1 MTSGPFLC
9 VCGHTNLDYIMAL
22 ERFPPK
28 NTSVDVLEKKLYF
41 GGTAANVATLASGLG
56 VPTALVSYVG
66 SDLPPE
72 FRALMVEKGVDLT
85 DLVEVPGSDTPT
97 VWVMSDPG
105 HDQIAFVYQGA
116 MGRMDDQ
123 EPRLGRASQASY
135 VHIMT
140 GRPDYYLRMVE
151 GLRGTGASLA
161 FDPAQEVHHIW
172 RPDPFRRMIRQVEAF
187 FGNENELRTAL
198 GYLGMERP
206 EQMLEFVN
214 LVVVTKG
221 AKGCLLFTPEES
233 LHIPSVK
240 ARQVAD
246 TTGAGDAFRAGFY
259 AGRFRGMGLREC
271 AVIGAA
277 TSSFVVEERGA
288 LTNIPEWQ
296 QVRARAE
303 PYLQ

>member
-28 NTSVDVLEKKLYF
+28 NTSVDVLEKELYF
-41 GGTAANVATLASGLG
+41 GGTAANVATLAAGLG
-56 VPTALVSYVG
+56 VPTALVSFVG
-66 SDLPPE
+66 SDLPAE
-72 FRALMVEKGVDLT
+72 FRALMLNKGVDLT

-97 VWVMSDPG
+97 VWVMSDRE

-116 MGRMDDQ
+116 MGRMEEQ
-123 EPRLGRASQASY
+123 EPRLGRARQASY

-140 GRPDYYLRMVE
+140 GRPEHYLRMVD
-151 GLRGTGASLA
+151 GLQGTGVSLA
-161 FDPAQEVHHIW
+161 FDPAQEVHHVW
-172 RPDPFRRMIRQVEAF
+172 RPEPFRRMMGQAEAF

-198 GYLGMERP
+198 IYMGMERP
-206 EQMLEFVN
+206 EQMLEFVK
-214 LVVVTKG
+214 LVVVTQG
-221 AKGCLLFTPEES
+221 ARGCLLFTPEES

-240 ARQVAD
+240 PRKVVD

-288 LTNIPEWQ
+288 LTNIPDWQ